1 MLCNRNMFSPWFTS
15 LLIIL
20 RHYPDLFCDPEG
32 VLIPTNATA
41 DLKQYDMSRFVARQL
56 KLLMNTWETNLF
68 LYSDK

>member
-1 MLCNRNMFSPWFTS
+1 MFPPLFTS

-20 RHYPDLFCDPEG
+20 QHYPDLFCDPEG
-32 VLIPTNATA
+32 VLIPTN
-41 DLKQYDMSRFVARQL
+41 LKQSGFVERQL